1 MKYGRISCRTTVR
14 FLDPST
20 TSTVLRQRWPLSAF
34 TCHTRVRV
42 AVQYVYHSLNSLLS
56 KNATSTTSQ
65 ILQSVLQLR
74 DLGVLVFSDLS
85 RAPHNSHKSIT
96 NKARQKASWVLIPF
110 HTFFTTIMRTILI
123 LQVLYEKSRRI
134 LLSTLA
140 LDENKWQK
148 CTNFNIKNCW

>member
-14 FLDPST
+14 VLDSSA
-20 TSTVLRQRWPLSAF
+20 TSTVLRQRWPMSDF
-34 TCHTRVRV
+34 TCNTRVRI
-42 AVQYVYHSLNSLLS
+42 AVQYSLLS
-56 KNATSTTSQ
+56 KNATSSTSR

-85 RAPHNSHKSIT
+85 RARHNSQKSIT
-96 NKARQKASWVLIPF
+96 NKARKNASWVLIPF
-110 HTFFTTIMRTILI
+110 HTFFTTIMSTILI